1 MSEDRTERM
10 RRATEDLTE
19 ATVQSYRAVVDRAFA
34 ARESNERLT
43 RHFFEEGVDFFHQ
56 GVELNRRT
64 LQELAEG
71 ARRQREAL
79 LEISLG
85 SLEAYDGFL
94 DSLHEFHQEAEAGD
108 RGR

>member
-1 MSEDRTERM
+1 MNNDGAERF
-10 RRATEDLTE
+10 RRAAEDLTD
-19 ATVQSYRAVVDRAFA
+19 ATVQSYKAVVDRAFA

-64 LQELAEG
+64 LEELAEG

-79 LEISLG
+79 AEISRS
-85 SLEAYDGFL
+85 SLDAYDGFL
-94 DSLHEFHQEAEAGD
+94 DSLYDYAGETEQN
-108 RGR
+108 GHGT